1 MSYLVLAR
9 KWRPLFFEEL
19 VGQEAVIRTLQNA
32 LRQGRVAHA
41 YVFSGPRG
49 VGKTTTARILSR
61 ALNCQKGPTPQPCGK
76 CPNCI
81 AITEGSAVDV
91 IEIDGASNRGINE
104 IRELREGVR
113 YAPSSGRYKVYIIDE
128 VHMLTKEA
136 FNALLKTL
144 EEPPPHV
151 VFVFATTSPK
161 NIPITVLSRC
171 QHLNFRR
178 VPKARIMEH
187 LSYICGQEKATIT
200 PGALEMIARVAEGS
214 VRDSLTVLDQAMAFS
229 TDIRD
234 DVLQTMLGLPERSVL
249 FGIAGMLLGGNR
261 AGLLDYVNT
270 LADEGGDLR
279 TFPRELV
286 TMFRNLLIVRVAERP
301 ASLLELPDD
310 EIEELKALA
319 DRSSSEE
326 LMLMLNEFLK
336 LEGDIRAVTNPRY
349 LLELSFI
356 RATFF
361 KGAASI
367 DTIIERLEAGLP
379 EASQLPISLPPS
391 LPHPLP
397 ARPVAA
403 PPSKPVAQPSAA
415 KPEPPAPEPPAPPPA
430 VSENIAAYTAAGG
443 GDLWQKII
451 DAIDAKNHRLASMLG
466 HGRLAGMNEI
476 ALTIAFDTASD
487 FYLKSARRS
496 IDDIEALIAA
506 IIGRRLRVELV
517 AGEGIAEDARPKPA
531 EVKGEILKEPV
542 VQKVIDLF
550 DARVV
555 DVRPLG
561 GYFEKNGGDDV

>member
-1 MSYLVLAR
+1 M
-9 KWRPLFFEEL
+9 
-19 VGQEAVIRTLQNA
+19 GQEAVIRTLQNA

-161 NIPITVLSRC
+161 NIPVTVLSRC

-187 LSYICGQEKATIT
+187 LSYICEQEKATIT

-310 EIEELKALA
+310 EIAELKALA
-319 DRSSSEE
+319 DSSSSEE

-379 EASQLPISLPPS
+379 EVSQVPVSLPPS
-391 LPHPLP
+391 LP
-397 ARPVAA
+397 ARPLVM
-403 PPSKPVAQPSAA
+403 PQPKPIPAA
-415 KPEPPAPEPPAPPPA
+415 KPEPAHPEPPAPGLPDPA
-430 VSENIAAYTAAGG
+430 LAAPELAAPALIAPELAISENIAAYTAAGG
-443 GDLWQKII
+443 DDLWRKII

-466 HGRLAGMNEI
+466 HGRLAAMNENT
-476 ALTIAFDTASD
+476 LTIAFDTASD
-487 FYLKSARRS
+487 FYLKSAKRS
-496 IDDIEALIAA
+496 IDDIETLVAA
-506 IIGRRLRVELV
+506 IMGKRLRVELA
-517 AGEGIAEDARPKPA
+517 AGEGKAEDARPKPA
-531 EVKGEILKEPV
+531 EVKSEILKEPV

-555 DVRPLG
+555 DVRPLD
-561 GYFEKNGGDDV
+561 GYFENNGGDDV

>member
-1 MSYLVLAR
+1 M
-9 KWRPLFFEEL
+9 
-19 VGQEAVIRTLQNA
+19 GQEAVIRTLQNA

-61 ALNCQKGPTPQPCGK
+61 ALNCQKGPTPHPCGK
-76 CPNCI
+76 CPNCT

-128 VHMLTKEA
+128 VHMLTNDA

-161 NIPITVLSRC
+161 AIPVTVLSRC

-178 VPKARIMEH
+178 VTKTRIMEH
-187 LSYICGQEKATIT
+187 LSYICEQEKATIT

-229 TDIRD
+229 ADIRD

-249 FGIAGMLLGGNR
+249 FGIAGMLLDGNR

-286 TMFRNLLIVRVAERP
+286 TMFRNLLIVRVSERP

-310 EIEELKALA
+310 EIAELKALA
-319 DRSSSEE
+319 GSSSSEE

-361 KGAASI
+361 KGAASM

-379 EASQLPISLPPS
+379 EVSSPPVS
-391 LPHPLP
+391 LPHSLP

-403 PPSKPVAQPSAA
+403 PPSSKPVAGPSAA
-415 KPEPPAPEPPAPPPA
+415 KPEHAQPEPPQPEPPQPDMPAPELAI
-430 VSENIAAYTAAGG
+430 SENIAASYTAAA
-443 GDLWQKII
+443 GDDPWQKII
-451 DAIDAKNHRLASMLG
+451 AAIDAKNHRLASMLG
-466 HGRLAGMNEI
+466 HGRLAAMNENT
-476 ALTIAFDTASD
+476 LTIAFDTASD
-487 FYLKSARRS
+487 FYLKSAKRS
-496 IDDIEALIAA
+496 IDDIETLVAP
-506 IIGRRLRVELV
+506 IIGKRLRVEIV
-517 AGEGIAEDARPKPA
+517 AGEGKAEDVRPKPS
-531 EVKGEILKEPV
+531 EVKSEILNEPLV
-542 VQKVIDLF
+542 RKVIDLF

-555 DVRPLG
+555 DVRPLD
-561 GYFEKNGGDDV
+561 GYFEHNGGDDV